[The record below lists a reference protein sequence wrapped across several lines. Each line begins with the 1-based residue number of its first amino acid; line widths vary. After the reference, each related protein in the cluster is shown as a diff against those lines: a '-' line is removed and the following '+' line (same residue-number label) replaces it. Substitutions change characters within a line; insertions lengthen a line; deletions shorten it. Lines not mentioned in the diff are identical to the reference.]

1 MDEDDFNEIQAK
13 LKDQRIDPNV
23 LRISREQ
30 FEKEEEERNRQNK
43 LQRLKEQHKQ
53 YEQSLAARELA
64 TVSATATTTT
74 TGSSLQADQLKIVE
88 PLNPSSSSSVFSS
101 IATSII
107 NSTTSTANSP
117 SVAAAAASAASTQ
130 PQQSLWRNL
139 VGTGNAPKINADA
152 EFPSLGGGEVKA
164 SSKMFPS
171 KDAKNNAWKIN
182 TTKIT
187 NETTKKAKP
196 VAFDRSEIIPKPEAE
211 FLIKSKLIS
220 NEEETENVS
229 KKNKKKNKKQPQ
241 KSELISETDTG
252 VIASSINEN
261 RGKNE
266 TLAPPPGFNPDR
278 PLVPGPPGF
287 DLPKNKE
294 KIISE
299 KKQNDSAETSENEY
313 IKPENYETR
322 NQELTSKLFLLFGH
336 YNEKEFQKF
345 KSASVEFRQR
355 DQMNAKDYLIT
366 CQNLLELPLKPE
378 AYSNK
383 KNLENKNLLLKF
395 LDLVQE
401 MIVLL
406 PDTKKQ
412 SELYQ
417 AYISIL
423 EEFHFAGESGSNTA
437 SGINWAAKTKT
448 PGTKSALG
456 DTAGST
462 YAFTN
467 KIVKCNYCSQLFLN
481 TEINFHQS
489 SSHLKQ
495 LISSSNLKS
504 ITEDFPSLAVN
515 SIPPIDMLTEAK
527 AESNKSLAQAEDFP
541 SLGGT
546 FKTSFGRKKDEPIT
560 NEKDFPALSTVNVST
575 ENRYSA
581 LPTPSIFS
589 NPNSHL
595 SLVKKKHRLQK

>member
-1 MDEDDFNEIQAK
+1 
-13 LKDQRIDPNV
+13 
-23 LRISREQ
+23 
-30 FEKEEEERNRQNK
+30 
-43 LQRLKEQHKQ
+43 
-53 YEQSLAARELA
+53 
-64 TVSATATTTT
+64 
-74 TGSSLQADQLKIVE
+74 
-88 PLNPSSSSSVFSS
+88 
-101 IATSII
+101 
-107 NSTTSTANSP
+107 
-117 SVAAAAASAASTQ
+117 
-130 PQQSLWRNL
+130 
-139 VGTGNAPKINADA
+139 
-152 EFPSLGGGEVKA
+152 
-164 SSKMFPS
+164 MFPP

-182 TTKIT
+182 TTKTTT

-211 FLIKSKLIS
+211 FLIKSKLNS
-220 NEEETENVS
+220 NEEETENVT

-241 KSELISETDTG
+241 KSELISESDIG
-252 VIASSINEN
+252 AVASSVNEN
-261 RGKNE
+261 KAKNE

-278 PLVPGPPGF
+278 PPVPGPPGF

-294 KIISE
+294 KKIPE
-299 KKQNDSAETSENEY
+299 KKQNDLAETSENEY

-345 KSASVEFRQR
+345 KSASVEFRQS

-366 CQNLLELPLKPE
+366 CQKLLELPLKPE

-383 KNLENKNLLLKF
+383 KSLENKNLLLKF

-417 AYISIL
+417 AYMSIL
-423 EEFHFAGESGSNTA
+423 GEFNFAGESGSNTA

-448 PGTKSALG
+448 PGTKSTLG

-467 KIVKCNYCSQLFLN
+467 KLVKCNYCSQLFLN

-515 SIPPIDMLTEAK
+515 SIPPIEMLAEAK
-527 AESNKSLAQAEDFP
+527 AESNKSLVQDEDFP

-546 FKTSFGRKKDEPIT
+546 FKTYSFGRKKDEPIT